1 MKSIKLAMIA
11 LATVTA
17 LSACSSAR
25 EQQDEAMLQNQAAL
39 GIVWMQQSGEYQ
51 ALARQAFN
59 VAKFAFDQ
67 RKATKGKKKAVVIDL
82 DETMLDNSPYA
93 GRQFKNGQAFSGDTW
108 TKWVDAR
115 QSGAVP
121 GRWNFQTTLIVTKAR
136 SFLCPT
142 VWTA

>member
-11 LATVTA
+11 LTTVTA

-25 EQQDEAMLQNQAAL
+25 EQQDEAMLQNQA
-39 GIVWMQQSGEYQ
+39 
-51 ALARQAFN
+51 LARQAFN

-67 RKATKGKKKAVVIDL
+67 SKATKGKKKAVVIDL

-93 GRQFKNGQAFSGDTW
+93 DRQFKNGQAFSGDTW

-121 GRWNFQTTLIVTKAR
+121 GAVEFSNYVNSHSVQPFGQRRKSR
-136 SFLCPT
+136 HH
-142 VWTA
+142 